1 MALTMRFSPGGWEK
15 KKKRVGAKMILEVL
29 EAEISCHSE
38 RIGVE
43 NPLKI
48 TF

>member
-1 MALTMRFSPGGWEK
+1 MLTMRFSLGGR
-15 KKKRVGAKMILEVL
+15 KKRVGGKMILQIL

-43 NPLKI
+43 NPFKI
-48 TF
+48 TL